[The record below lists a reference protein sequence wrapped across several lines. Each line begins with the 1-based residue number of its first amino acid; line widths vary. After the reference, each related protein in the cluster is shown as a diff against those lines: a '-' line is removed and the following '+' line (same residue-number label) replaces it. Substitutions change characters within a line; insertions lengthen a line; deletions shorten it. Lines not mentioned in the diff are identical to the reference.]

1 MGSPFQ
7 TLQNKL
13 PMTIEV
19 KISSWFLS
27 ENWKIHFKDFVNVF
41 SQIVFVSS
49 SNKRQYSKYM
59 IQNNFGA
66 DSNFYNINNT
76 RFQINFQTKF
86 SPKRRK
92 ILKIKENIVFI
103 IEQHFPITHLEE
115 KEEKGEIPK
124 ERSCYWDDSY
134 FHKGFGVWTRVL
146 FRLLLISSSLSDQKV
161 FLEKYL
167 RVMLKAHLVYGI
179 DLTFNF
185 VFLDQIE

>member
-1 MGSPFQ
+1 M
-7 TLQNKL
+7 
-13 PMTIEV
+13 
-19 KISSWFLS
+19 
-27 ENWKIHFKDFVNVF
+27 ENFE
-41 SQIVFVSS
+41 
-49 SNKRQYSKYM
+49 
-59 IQNNFGA
+59 
-66 DSNFYNINNT
+66 
-76 RFQINFQTKF
+76 
-86 SPKRRK
+86 
-92 ILKIKENIVFI
+92 IKENIVSI